1 MAISLTDIKF
11 PKYITGIQTQSGDW
25 FKGGYNYQTQHNGW
39 TGVSIINEINEFTGV
54 MHIQEDFASY
64 KSDWMTFYIAPN
76 GYKFQY
82 YVQQIQDGEGSPNGW
97 VSSSFRVMNED
108 ETEELPLN
116 AITYFHPS
124 GGNNQFLPLMN
135 WTNMVFKFYLMTW
148 YYPTVDPPVDTPC
161 RSLAFVVSYGLPDAV
176 NPFNVHTGLNYG
188 NEMNVAGSGT
198 LQYWE
203 ATATALSNYDTYM
216 HQHGQPY
223 TGDSFTDEDMPGE
236 PAGGD
241 DTSTTGGGHGSY
253 DNTSD
258 PIDFPG
264 LPTNGALTSGA
275 IRAHRV
281 SEQTLLSIMT
291 DLWDTSLFDI
301 STWQKAITDPMN
313 AIVSLHALPF
323 SPDVAVD
330 SENIFIGNMDMNVT
344 APKVTSQYKEITF
357 EAKEVEEYWGSALD
371 FSPYVKVELFLPF
384 IKTISLAPEDVIG
397 NTITIKYHIDVLT
410 GDCIA
415 FIKCGNSVL
424 YRFNGN
430 CKMQIPLTV
439 QSNSAAQD
447 IHQRTPE
454 LVGKVATGGVMGAV
468 DATITAASS
477 VAASKIATQRS
488 GDISGSASLMDDFT
502 PYLII
507 HRPKQSLAK
516 NYNQFKG
523 YPSNITRQLSTLKG
537 YTEVRHVHLTGI
549 SGATDA
555 ELAEIEDLLKKGVIL

>member
-1 MAISLTDIKF
+1 MAIDLSSIGF
-11 PKYITGIQTQSGDW
+11 PNHITGIQNEAGEW
-25 FKGGYNYQTQHNGW
+25 FRGGYNYQTNHNGW
-39 TGVSIINEINEFTGV
+39 TGASVVKQHVRFTDV
-54 MHIQEDFASY
+54 MHIQPDLASY
-64 KSDWMTFYIAPN
+64 KSDWMTYYIAPN

-82 YVQQIQDGEGSPNGW
+82 YIEQIQRSAGENVGYITSQ
-97 VSSSFRVMNED
+97 FRVVNEN
-108 ETEELPLN
+108 ETEEIGVN
-116 AITYFHPS
+116 DIQYFHPK
-124 GGNNQFLPLMN
+124 GGTTQLTTLIN
-135 WTNMVFKFYLMTW
+135 WTNMVFDFYLMTV
-148 YYPTVDPPVDTPC
+148 YYPTVDPPDDTPC
-161 RSLAFVVSYGLPDAV
+161 SMLRFDMTCGLLEAV
-176 NPFNVHTGLNYG
+176 NPYNFHDGLNYG
-188 NEMNVAGSGT
+188 NEVNQAWADN
-198 LQYWE
+198 LAYWE
-203 ATATALSNYDTYM
+203 ATATALSSYDTYM
-216 HQHGQPY
+216 HQHGNPY
-223 TGDSFTDEDMPGE
+223 TGDSFTDEEIPGE

-291 DLWDTSLFDI
+291 DLWDTSLFDL

-330 SENIFIGNMDMNVT
+330 TENIFIGNMDMHVT
-344 APKVTSQYKEITF
+344 APKVTSQYKEISFT
-357 EAKEVEEYWGSALD
+357 AVNVDEYWGSAMD

-384 IKTISLAPEDVIG
+384 IKIVSLAPEDVIG
-397 NTITIKYHIDVLT
+397 NTIEVKYHIDVLT

-415 FIKCGNSVL
+415 FIKCGSSVL

-439 QSNSAAQD
+439 QSNSAAAD

-468 DATITAASS
+468 DASITAASS
-477 VAASKIATQRS
+477 VAASKISTQRS
-488 GDISGSASLMDDFT
+488 GDISGSISLMDDFV

-516 NYNQFKG
+516 DYNKFKG

-537 YTEVRHVHLTGI
+537 YTEVEHVNL
-549 SGATDA
+549 SVPGATDA
-555 ELAEIEDLLKKGVIL
+555 ELDEIKNLLQSGVII

>member
-1 MAISLTDIKF
+1 MAIDLSSIGF
-11 PKYITGIQTQSGDW
+11 PNHITGIQNEAGEW
-25 FKGGYNYQTQHNGW
+25 FRGGYNYQTNHNGW
-39 TGVSIINEINEFTGV
+39 TSATVVKEHLRLENIMHVQSDNVSYE
-54 MHIQEDFASY
+54 
-64 KSDWMTFYIAPN
+64 SDWVTYYTAPN

-82 YVQQIQDGEGSPNGW
+82 KIQQYARSTGDPYGYVQAAH
-97 VSSSFRVMNED
+97 RVMNED
-108 ETEELPLN
+108 ETVQLPSN
-116 AITYFHPS
+116 AIPYFHPEGS
-124 GGNNQFLPLMN
+124 TSQLLPLMN
-135 WTNMVFKFYLMTW
+135 WGSAVFDFYLTTW
-148 YYPTVDPPVDTPC
+148 YYPNSDPPDDTPC
-161 RSLAFVVSYGLPDAV
+161 IKLQFDVMVGLLDAP
-176 NPFNVHTGLNYG
+176 NPYNFHVGVLYG
-188 NEMNVAGSGT
+188 NEINAMWSDSLA
-198 LQYWE
+198 YWE
-203 ATATALSNYDTYM
+203 ATATALSGYDTYM
-216 HQHGQPY
+216 HQHGNPY
-223 TGDSFTDEDMPGE
+223 TGDSFTDEEIPGE

-323 SPDVAVD
+323 SPDVAAD
-330 SENIFIGNMDMNVT
+330 TENIFIGNMDMHVT
-344 APKVTSQYKEITF
+344 APKVTSQYKEISFT
-357 EAKEVEEYWGSALD
+357 AVNVDEYWGSAMD

-384 IKTISLAPEDVIG
+384 IKTVTLAPEDVIG
-397 NTITIKYHIDVLT
+397 NTIEVKYHIDVLT

-415 FIKCGNSVL
+415 FIKCGSSVL

-439 QSNSAAQD
+439 QSNSAAAD

-468 DATITAASS
+468 DASITAASS
-477 VAASKIATQRS
+477 VAASKISTQRS
-488 GDISGSASLMDDFT
+488 GDISGSISLMDDFI

-516 NYNQFKG
+516 DYNKFKG

-537 YTEVRHVHLTGI
+537 YTEVEHVNL
-549 SGATDA
+549 SVPGATDA
-555 ELAEIEDLLKKGVIL
+555 ELDEIKNLLQSGVII